1 MPKDEIPNNDYN
13 ESNKNLSSAK
23 RLKEIFFILKKH
35 DLVHGINPQK
45 ARAIIE
51 DLGSVYIK
59 LGQLMSMR
67 NDFLPQEYC
76 NEFAKLRS
84 EVKPLSF
91 DKILLIIEEEYGTPA
106 EQVFRRIDPEPIGT
120 GSIAQVHVAY
130 LNSDE
135 KVVLK
140 VQRPQIYETMERDVK
155 LLKKAINL
163 IKTVKNIGDAVDF
176 SIIVDEMWIAAKQE
190 MDFLTEAHH
199 LSTLKN
205 YNKNIKYISCPQI
218 NKELTTSKLLV
229 MEYIDGIPIDQ
240 VKRLKGFGY
249 DMNEIGL
256 KLADNYIKQIIDDGF
271 FHADPHPGNIWIR
284 NGKIIWLDLG
294 MIGKITPR
302 EQTLLKKAIT
312 AVVNNNIQDL
322 KTVLLSIGIVKGKI
336 DHSLLYSDL
345 DDMLSRYGTEEIGS
359 LNMGNM
365 FEEMLSICNFHH
377 ISMPRGITMLGRGIV
392 TIEGVIANCC
402 PNVSF
407 VEIMANHI
415 SSNMYYEMNFNTKC
429 KSTIKDLYFAGKKT
443 VGLPNQLS
451 EILNIA
457 TKGQAKL
464 NVEMTSASNPMN
476 QLDHI
481 VDKLIVCIIIAALL
495 IGSSLI
501 CMTNM
506 HPRFL
511 GIPALGMLGYLVAMV
526 LGIWLIYHIIKKSS
540 NNS

>member
-84 EVKPLSF
+84 EVKPLAF

-130 LNSDE
+130 LNSGE

-140 VQRPQIYETMERDVK
+140 VQRPQIYETMERDIK

-199 LSTLKN
+199 LSTFKN

-240 VKRLKGFGY
+240 VERLKDFGY
-249 DMNEIGL
+249 DMSEIGL

-284 NGKIIWLDLG
+284 NEKIIWLDLG

-407 VEIMANHI
+407 VQIMANHI
-415 SSNMYYEMNFNTKC
+415 SSNIYDEMNFNTKC

-526 LGIWLIYHIIKKSS
+526 LGIWLISHIIIKHK
-540 NNS
+540 